1 MGLIR
6 ASGPS
11 SEPVTLA
18 EAKLRLRI
26 DHNDEDALIG
36 ALIASARESAE
47 HELGRSI
54 IATTWVLTLDRFPTS
69 ILLPMPRVTDVT
81 RIDYLDDDSVAQII
95 SPAGYQLIAASE
107 FEAWIEPAYGY
118 TWPTTRQQPEAVKV
132 TYVAGWP
139 NAAAVPSGIKDWILL
154 AVGDLYNYRERS
166 AERPALPHGF
176 VASLLN
182 PHRVWGV

>member
-18 EAKLRLRI
+18 EAKLRLRV

-69 ILLPMPRVTDVT
+69 ILLPMPR
-81 RIDYLDDDSVAQII
+81 
-95 SPAGYQLIAASE
+95 AASE

-118 TWPTTRQQPEAVKV
+118 TWPTTRQQPEAVTV

-154 AVGDLYNYRERS
+154 AVGDLYHYRERS

-176 VASLLN
+176 VSSLLN